1 MAFCTQ
7 CGNSVG
13 EHDLFCAECGA
24 PQARAATS
32 SGAPPPPPPFASPF
46 APGPP
51 RRSGK
56 PHATPEFMSHW
67 EDNKVAGFCYIPFV
81 GWIFAIVVL
90 AAERFRTAA
99 EVRFHAFQGLY
110 LFVVY
115 LILKWVFDPLASHNR
130 AMAQVSDLIQIL
142 VIGVGVFMLVKT
154 NHGHLIRLPFLGEL
168 ADKSVSEQ
176 K

>member
-1 MAFCTQ
+1 
-7 CGNSVG
+7 
-13 EHDLFCAECGA
+13 
-24 PQARAATS
+24 
-32 SGAPPPPPPFASPF
+32 
-46 APGPP
+46 
-51 RRSGK
+51 
-56 PHATPEFMSHW
+56 MSHW

-90 AAERFRTAA
+90 AAERFRNAA

-130 AMAQVSDLIQIL
+130 AMAQITDLIQLL
-142 VIGVGVFMLVKT
+142 VIGVGVFMLIKT
-154 NHGHLIRLPFLGEL
+154 NQGNLIRLPFLGEL
-168 ADKSVSEQ
+168 ADKSVTEQ

>member
-7 CGNSVG
+7 CGNPVG
-13 EHDLFCAECGA
+13 ERDLFCAECGA
-24 PQARAATS
+24 RQAGPAGASAPPPQASPFA
-32 SGAPPPPPPFASPF
+32 APPPPRNSVPPGHS
-46 APGPP
+46 
-51 RRSGK
+51 
-56 PHATPEFMSHW
+56 TPEFMAGW
-67 EDNKVAGFCYIPFV
+67 EDKKIASYCYIPFV

-90 AAERFRTAA
+90 AAERFRHAT

-115 LILKWVFDPLASHNR
+115 LILKWVFDPLASHNE
-130 AMAQVSDLIQIL
+130 AMNHVSDMVQLV
-142 VIGVGVFMLVKT
+142 VIGGGIFMLVKT
-154 NHGHLIRLPFLGEL
+154 GQGNMIRLPVLGDL

>member
-7 CGNSVG
+7 CGNAVG
-13 EHDLFCAECGA
+13 DHDLFCAECGSA
-24 PQARAATS
+24 QAGRTAGARPAGPPPPFGS
-32 SGAPPPPPPFASPF
+32 SFAPPPPRSRP
-46 APGPP
+46 APHP
-51 RRSGK
+51 
-56 PHATPEFMSHW
+56 TPEFMAGW
-67 EDNKVAGFCYIPFV
+67 EDNKVAGLCYIPFV

-90 AAERFRTAA
+90 AAERFRNAA

-110 LFVVY
+110 LFVVF

-130 AMAQVSDLIQIL
+130 ALEQISDLIQL
-142 VIGVGVFMLVKT
+142 VVIGGGIFMLVKT
-154 NHGHLIRLPFLGEL
+154 NQGSLIRLPFLGEL